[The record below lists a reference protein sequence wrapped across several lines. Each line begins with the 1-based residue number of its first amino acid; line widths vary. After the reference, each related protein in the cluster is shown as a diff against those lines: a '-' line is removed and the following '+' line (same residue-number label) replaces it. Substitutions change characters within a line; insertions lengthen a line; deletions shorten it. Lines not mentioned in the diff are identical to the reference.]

1 MNVVK
6 RGVRHNKPQP
16 VLSRV
21 YCLNLKF
28 HDLSIGQQMLLPK
41 LSDP

>member
-6 RGVRHNKPQP
+6 RGTRHNKPQP

-21 YCLNLKF
+21 YSLNLKF
-28 HDLSIGQQMLLPK
+28 CDLSIGQ
-41 LSDP
+41 